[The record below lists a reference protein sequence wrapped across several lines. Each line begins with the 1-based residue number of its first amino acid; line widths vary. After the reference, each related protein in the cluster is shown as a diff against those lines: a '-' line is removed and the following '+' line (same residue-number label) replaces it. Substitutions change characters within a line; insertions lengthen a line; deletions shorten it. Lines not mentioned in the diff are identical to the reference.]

1 VVTIADVAR
10 LAGVSKTTVSH
21 AISGKRP
28 VAPATRERITQIIAE
43 LGFRP
48 NALARSLRM
57 QRTQTIALI
66 IPDITDPYYP
76 ALARGLQDTL
86 ASYGYYAILC
96 NTDGEWHQEHE
107 FIVNAIQRQ
116 VDGIIL
122 SSSYTSHENVRQL
135 VEHSVAF
142 VSIGPNTCH
151 PDTDHI
157 TTDDQTGA
165 MNATR
170 YLLQQG
176 HQRIGFIG
184 GSPKQP
190 HASARLAGYCKAL
203 EEAHIPIDEA
213 LIVEG
218 DFKRTGGQ
226 QAFCTLIQQ
235 FDAKTRPT
243 AVFCANDLMAI
254 GALDVARQLG
264 MKIPYDMAIIGYDDI
279 TAASL
284 VTPALT
290 TIQPHTYDAGK
301 VAGQLLMERIT
312 GIYEGPGRQV
322 AMPHQLI
329 QRESA

>member
-1 VVTIADVAR
+1 MVTIADVAR

-57 QRTQTIALI
+57 QRTQMIALI

-107 FIVNAIQRQ
+107 FIANAIQRQ

-122 SSSYTSHENVRQL
+122 SSLCTRNENIQQL
-135 VEHSVAF
+135 VENSVAF
-142 VSIGPNTCH
+142 VSIGPSTCH
-151 PDTDHI
+151 PNTDHI

-165 MNATR
+165 MHATR

-184 GSPKQP
+184 GSSKQI
-190 HASARLAGYCKAL
+190 HSGARFAGYCKAL
-203 EEAHIPIDEA
+203 EEAHLSIDEA

-226 QAFCTLIQQ
+226 QAFCTLIQR
-235 FDAKTRPT
+235 FDAATRPT
-243 AVFCANDLMAI
+243 AIFCANDLMAI

-264 MKIPYDMAIIGYDDI
+264 MKIPNDLAIIGYDDI

-284 VTPALT
+284 ITPALT
-290 TIQPHTYDAGK
+290 TIQPRTYDAGK

-312 GIYEGPGRQV
+312 GMYEGPGRHV

>member
-1 VVTIADVAR
+1 MVKR
-10 LAGVSKTTVSH
+10 GNNSGCCKTGWSQQNNCFACYQRKASRGPSYPGTH
-21 AISGKRP
+21 
-28 VAPATRERITQIIAE
+28 TQIIAE

-151 PDTDHI
+151 PDSDHI

-170 YLLQQG
+170 YLLQQC
-176 HQRIGFIG
+176 HQR
-184 GSPKQP
+184 
-190 HASARLAGYCKAL
+190 
-203 EEAHIPIDEA
+203 
-213 LIVEG
+213 
-218 DFKRTGGQ
+218 
-226 QAFCTLIQQ
+226 
-235 FDAKTRPT
+235 
-243 AVFCANDLMAI
+243 
-254 GALDVARQLG
+254 
-264 MKIPYDMAIIGYDDI
+264 
-279 TAASL
+279 
-284 VTPALT
+284 
-290 TIQPHTYDAGK
+290 
-301 VAGQLLMERIT
+301 
-312 GIYEGPGRQV
+312 
-322 AMPHQLI
+322 
-329 QRESA
+329 